1 METKDIS
8 IENFDPNDKNQLINS
23 PTSLEACNRQ
33 GLEPKDL
40 QKLTKNKAKKLFGDV
55 DDDILELYIE
65 RHEERR
71 KRFVKLVKKERKAI
85 IRGSVSGSSEFSS
98 QQKYS
103 KNSQMAQE
111 EQKQLQ
117 KLKKSKKLK

>member
-40 QKLTKNKAKKLFGDV
+40 QKLTKNKDKHMK
-55 DDDILELYIE
+55 
-65 RHEERR
+65 
-71 KRFVKLVKKERKAI
+71 I
-85 IRGSVSGSSEFSS
+85 IGNEDNHM
-98 QQKYS
+98 KIIN
-103 KNSQMAQE
+103 K
-111 EQKQLQ
+111 
-117 KLKKSKKLK
+117 